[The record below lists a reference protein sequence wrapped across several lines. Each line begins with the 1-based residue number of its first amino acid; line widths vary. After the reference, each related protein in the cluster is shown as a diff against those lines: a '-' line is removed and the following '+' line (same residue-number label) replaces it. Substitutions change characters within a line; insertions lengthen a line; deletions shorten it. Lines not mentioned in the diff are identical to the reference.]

1 MSQNVAHIYY
11 GKCHERWVA
20 QLGSTRPL
28 PRSESGLSGFGLGAK
43 ALDWAGG
50 KASGAMRRWGCR
62 WLSTAVAAVPRVR
75 VVGGGGHRRL
85 LRHRPAIHRSGWGS
99 DEPVGPEEAEP
110 KKEGRWKSRSKTIRG
125 AGWHLSRARVRPV
138 TH

>member
-11 GKCHERWVA
+11 GKCHERWVT

-75 VVGGGGHRRL
+75 VVGEGGGGIEGCCGTGRL
-85 LRHRPAIHRSGWGS
+85 YI
-99 DEPVGPEEAEP
+99 EVVGAAAN
-110 KKEGRWKSRSKTIRG
+110 R
-125 AGWHLSRARVRPV
+125 
-138 TH
+138 